1 MWQGPTP
8 EMGGGMGGS
17 PFGGLFALP
26 LGGKEEGEE
35 GAEGATEET
44 EEKQLRVWEKA
55 ISQRFAPLRKVV
67 TLTQLAVSRLP
78 TEAERTVAWAKVLQK
93 HLSLRIPTYKL
104 EILKGGQPLNTLED
118 YIAVMDALATAEE
131 VDGMGRL
138 WAKIWKGI
146 AEVDARTC
154 IVDVGSDSVTFTL
167 KGKKL
172 EKHIKVTLSDDL

>member
-1 MWQGPTP
+1 VVKKK
-8 EMGGGMGGS
+8 
-17 PFGGLFALP
+17 A
-26 LGGKEEGEE
+26 GKGTEETG
-35 GAEGATEET
+35 GATEET

-55 ISQRFAPLRKVV
+55 VSQRFAPLRKVV

-104 EILKGGQPLNTLED
+104 ETLKDGQPLSTLED
-118 YIAVMDALATAEE
+118 YVAVMDALATAEE
-131 VDGMGRL
+131 VDGMERL

-167 KGKKL
+167 KGRRL
-172 EKHIKVTLSDDL
+172 EKHIKVVLSDKL